1 MKQIAFL
8 TDVHLNEQFPLDHN
22 VNPGENLKRVRRDVS
37 ERNIEEIIFGGD
49 IGDASSHPGFFDML
63 KPYKLKLILGNHD
76 QFKEVK
82 KYFNPNP
89 DRAELYY
96 TSEDAYF
103 KCIYL
108 DSSSEEVS
116 HEQLE
121 WLKTELITDKKLI
134 LFIHHPIVEIDSPI
148 DKLYPLKNRDRIK
161 SVLTDVE
168 KDILLFCGHYH
179 MNDERTFRNVKQ
191 YTNHAISFQIV
202 KNAEDL
208 QIDNQN
214 FGYTILKFEADTIET
229 ETVHFYHK

>member
-1 MKQIAFL
+1 MKTIAFL

-22 VNPGENLKRVRRDVS
+22 VTPGENLKRVLRDVS

-49 IGDASSHPGFFDML
+49 IGDTSSHPEFFDML

-108 DSSSEEVS
+108 DSSSEVVS
-116 HEQLE
+116 NEQLE
-121 WLKTELITDKKLI
+121 WLKTELITDKKPI
-134 LFIHHPIVEIDSPI
+134 VFIHHPIVELDTPI
-148 DKLYPLKNRDRIK
+148 DKLYPLKNRDLVK
-161 SVLTDVE
+161 SIFTEVVKE
-168 KDILLFCGHYH
+168 IILFCGHYH
-179 MNDERTFRNVKQ
+179 MNDESTFRNLKQ
-191 YTNHAISFQIV
+191 LTNQALSFQII

-208 QIDNQN
+208 QIDNLN
-214 FGYTILKFEADTIET
+214 FGYRILKFEGDTIET
-229 ETVHFYHK
+229 ELINFNKK